1 MHLWPV
7 SLNKD
12 AKTIQWRKNS
22 PFNKWHWDSWMST
35 CKRMN
40 CYPYLTPYI
49 KLIHNGPRIKTME
62 FLKENTGINLHDLLI
77 GNRLDVTLK
86 A

>member
-1 MHLWPV
+1 
-7 SLNKD
+7 
-12 AKTIQWRKNS
+12 
-22 PFNKWHWDSWMST
+22 
-35 CKRMN
+35 MN